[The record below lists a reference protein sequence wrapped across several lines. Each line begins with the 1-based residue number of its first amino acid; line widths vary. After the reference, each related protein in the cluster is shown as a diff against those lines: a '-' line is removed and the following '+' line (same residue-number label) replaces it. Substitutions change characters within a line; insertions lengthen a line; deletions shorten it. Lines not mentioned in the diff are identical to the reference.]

1 MPMDVQVKVYLSMQM
16 HHRLRT
22 AARRTGQTMSALVEY
37 MIDKKIDEVVKE
49 VPKNVSAKTLVHRK
63 GPVPV
68 DPPKR
73 LPPIP
78 IVDPKEYGL

>member
-63 GPVPV
+63 VPV